1 MKTTRNLSLILSFL
15 LAMVLVSCDK
25 NEDSNSQPQAE
36 NNVKS
41 GNWKITKMI
50 DSGDDETSDFNG
62 YTFTFQ
68 NGGIISA
75 TNGVK
80 NYAGT
85 WQVSDSN
92 SDDDSPEDLHLIINF
107 SVSDDDDFDDL
118 SEDWNYIS
126 NSSSKIELIHV
137 SGGNGGTDYL
147 TFEKIN

>member
-1 MKTTRNLSLILSFL
+1 
-15 LAMVLVSCDK
+15 MVLVSCDK
-25 NEDSNSQPQAE
+25 NEDNNSQPQAE

-75 TNGVK
+75 TNGAK
-80 NYAGT
+80 NYAGS

-92 SDDDSPEDLHLIINF
+92 SDDDSPEDLHLIISF

-118 SEDWNYIS
+118 NEDWNYIS